1 MGAILRGVIVVDD
14 VVTLIQTETVR
25 LETERLNTFYRQM
38 GEDNAEDVI
47 CRAVEE
53 LAVRLSHC
61 ERMYRQK
68 NLTALRKSAR
78 SLIAI
83 AEQVGMMTLATVAG
97 DVTGCI
103 DDKNPVALAAT
114 LCRLVR
120 IGEGSV
126 TAVWDLQDL
135 SV

>member
-1 MGAILRGVIVVDD
+1 MIIELP
-14 VVTLIQTETVR
+14 QSESVR
-25 LETERLNTFYRQM
+25 LERDRLGMLFHQM
-38 GEDNAEDVI
+38 SEQAAEDLV

-61 ERMYRQK
+61 EVLWRQDD
-68 NLTALRKSAR
+68 LAALYKSAR

-83 AEQVGMMTLATVAG
+83 ADQIGMTSLATVAA

-103 DDKNPVALAAT
+103 SRGDRVATAAT
-114 LCRLVR
+114 LARLSR
-120 IGEGSV
+120 TGQASL

-135 SV
+135 SI